1 MHSANTIFSAGLWR
15 NNPGLVQLLGLCP
28 LLAVTSTLVNG
39 LGLGLA
45 TLLTLLV
52 SNALVSACRGWLR
65 PEIRIP
71 VFVLIIASTVT
82 AVELIMNA
90 WFYGL
95 YTVLGIFVP
104 LIVTNCTI
112 VARAELFASRQPLA
126 WAILDGFAMGIGFT
140 LVLVVLGAVRELLGQ
155 GTLFAGATLLF
166 GAGAQNWTISLSSGY
181 PGFLLALLPPGAF
194 LALGLLV
201 AAKNRLDDAFAERR
215 AAPVAAVGR

>member
-1 MHSANTIFSAGLWR
+1 
-15 NNPGLVQLLGLCP
+15 
-28 LLAVTSTLVNG
+28 
-39 LGLGLA
+39 
-45 TLLTLLV
+45 
-52 SNALVSACRGWLR
+52 
-65 PEIRIP
+65 
-71 VFVLIIASTVT
+71 
-82 AVELIMNA
+82 
-90 WFYGL
+90 
-95 YTVLGIFVP
+95 
-104 LIVTNCTI
+104 
-112 VARAELFASRQPLA
+112 
-126 WAILDGFAMGIGFT
+126 MGIGFT